1 MPTYAPV
8 PATFTSLTR
17 RGKVLHLYRHILK
30 EGSRFFDERTSNWIK
45 ITAQTKFRKRSRI
58 NDDNRAEKYLADAR
72 RSLRTLERGNQM
84 DLKAIQKILKMAYG
98 IQGSER
104 RKLLQP
110 FVDSARTSTAS
121 PSRLSAAI
129 GVSGSKILLATP
141 HSSRASGAASSLG
154 ATTELEIPIDP
165 SLQPSTPEPLFFR
178 KKRTIPPMY
187 SPPVATLIKA
197 STGKSIEPEL
207 PQPLFK
213 PLHGR
218 REANLRWRFFAKQM
232 CKVKPPLPSELRL
245 EMELKAN
252 IGLEAFTKVLRD
264 NGVMDEGGSGA
275 SSGSA
280 KAEKDWRAWEQD
292 ILATVN
298 TWSNMGRRQQSAC
311 KEDEP
316 FHPSIGGK
324 PARGNILTPRLYRR
338 LWQQLLSEVPI
349 LNTQIMGVQ
358 GEKVHKSPK
367 TVYSVSKSP
376 HVYHAPTRL
385 GLQALVSDFDRLG
398 FVEPP
403 AKPSPTKTKQP
414 KLR

>member
-1 MPTYAPV
+1 MPTYAPI

-17 RGKVLHLYRHILK
+17 KGKVIHLYRHILK
-30 EGSRFFDERTSNWIK
+30 EGSRFFDERASNWIK
-45 ITAQTKFRKRSRI
+45 TTAQIKFKKHSRI
-58 NDDNRAEKYLADAR
+58 KNDIRIEKYLADAR

-84 DLKAIQKILKMAYG
+84 DLKAIQKILRMAYG

-129 GVSGSKILLATP
+129 AVSGYKIVPETP
-141 HSSRASGAASSLG
+141 PSSRVSGTASSSG
-154 ATTELEIPIDP
+154 ATTLPETPIDP
-165 SLQPSTPEPLFFR
+165 SLLPSTPEPLFFQ

-187 SPPVATLIKA
+187 SPPVATLIRA

-232 CKVKPPLPSELRL
+232 GKVKPPLPSELRL

-252 IGLEAFTKVLRD
+252 IGLESFTNVLRE
-264 NGVMDEGGSGA
+264 NGVMDGGGSGA
-275 SSGSA
+275 SGYV
-280 KAEKDWRAWEQD
+280 KAEQDWRAWEKY
-292 ILATVN
+292 ILTTIH
-298 TWSNMGRRQQSAC
+298 TWSHTGERQQSAC
-311 KEDEP
+311 KEDGP

-349 LNTQIMGVQ
+349 LDTQIMGAQ
-358 GEKVHKSPK
+358 GGKEHELPK

-403 AKPSPTKTKQP
+403 AKSLPKKTKQP
-414 KLR
+414 KLK

>member
-8 PATFTSLTR
+8 PVTFISLAR

-30 EGSRFFDERTSNWIK
+30 EGSRFFDERASNWIK
-45 ITAQTKFRKRSRI
+45 TTAQTKFRKRSRI

-84 DLKAIQKILKMAYG
+84 DLKAIQKILRMAYG

-129 GVSGSKILLATP
+129 GVSGSKIMPATP
-141 HSSRASGAASSLG
+141 HSLRASGAASSPG
-154 ATTELEIPIDP
+154 ATAEPETPIDP
-165 SLQPSTPEPLFFR
+165 SLQPSTPEPLFFQ

-197 STGKSIEPEL
+197 GTGKSIEPEL

-252 IGLEAFTKVLRD
+252 IGLETFTKVLRD
-264 NGVMDEGGSGA
+264 NGVMAEGGSGV
-275 SSGSA
+275 SSRSA

-292 ILATVN
+292 ILATIN
-298 TWSNMGRRQQSAC
+298 TCSKMGRRQQSAC
-311 KEDEP
+311 KEDGP

-349 LNTQIMGVQ
+349 LNTQIVGLQ
-358 GEKVHKSPK
+358 DEKVHKSPI

-385 GLQALVSDFDRLG
+385 GLQALVGDFDRLG

-403 AKPSPTKTKQP
+403 AKRSPTKKKQP

>member
-17 RGKVLHLYRHILK
+17 KGKVVHLYRHILK
-30 EGSRFFDERTSNWIK
+30 EGSRFFDERASNWIK
-45 ITAQTKFRKRSRI
+45 TAAQTKFKKHSRI
-58 NDDNRAEKYLADAR
+58 KDDNRTEKYLADAR

-84 DLKAIQKILKMAYG
+84 DLKAIQKILRMAYG

-121 PSRLSAAI
+121 LSRLSAAVA
-129 GVSGSKILLATP
+129 VSGSSIMPATP
-141 HSSRASGAASSLG
+141 PSSRASGTTSSSR
-154 ATTELEIPIDP
+154 ATTEPETPIDP
-165 SLQPSTPEPLFFR
+165 SLQPSTPEPLFFQR
-178 KKRTIPPMY
+178 KRTIPPMY
-187 SPPVATLIKA
+187 SPPVATLIRA

-232 CKVKPPLPSELRL
+232 GKVKPPLPSELRL
-245 EMELKAN
+245 EIELKAN

-264 NGVMDEGGSGA
+264 NGIMDDGGSGA
-275 SSGSA
+275 SGSV
-280 KAEKDWRAWEQD
+280 KAEQDWRAWEQN
-292 ILATVN
+292 ILTTIN
-298 TWSNMGRRQQSAC
+298 TWSHTGERQQSAC
-311 KEDEP
+311 KEGGP

-349 LNTQIMGVQ
+349 LDTQIMGTQ
-358 GEKVHKSPK
+358 GGKEHKSPK
-367 TVYSVSKSP
+367 TVFSISKSP

-403 AKPSPTKTKQP
+403 AKPLPKKTKQP
-414 KLR
+414 KLK